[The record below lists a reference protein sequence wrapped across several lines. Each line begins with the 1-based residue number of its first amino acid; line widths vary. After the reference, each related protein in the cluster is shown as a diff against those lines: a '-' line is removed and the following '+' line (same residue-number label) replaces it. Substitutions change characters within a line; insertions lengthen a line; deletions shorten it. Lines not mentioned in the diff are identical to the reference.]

1 MADAEA
7 EQALKHVDRLYQLL
21 VKRRPEIEKV
31 NKYYRGEQPLAYA
44 SAEWKSF
51 HGDRYR
57 GFSDNWCGV
66 VANAPA
72 ERLRQ
77 TGFRLPTDDRKGTA
91 LSSDEKTLWD
101 WWSLNELDLQSSQ
114 GFLASIIAKRSFALV
129 WGNEADEPIVT
140 WEDPSQMYLDV
151 DPQDHRSRRF
161 ALKVWIEDGKECAT
175 LYTPTQVWKWHRATG
190 DVVVHDGRTSGGLYV
205 PSTSSATYA
214 ATGGW
219 QPRQPPEDETWPI
232 ENPMGVVPVVEFP
245 NRPMLGGQPL
255 SDIAGTIAMQ
265 DAINMLWAYLFVAAD
280 YASMPARV
288 IMGQEPPKV
297 PILDAD
303 GQKIGEKEVAIRDLA
318 QGRLLWLT
326 GQNTKVDQ
334 FERAHLDAFTSV
346 IEVSVG
352 HVGAQTR
359 TPPHYLVSN
368 KGLSNLSGD
377 ALKAAETG
385 LVKRVEEEQLFL
397 SPAARELFRLMALA
411 GDKKDLA
418 EKARRGVPQWK
429 DAESRSEAQLVDA
442 LQKLKTIG
450 FPFQWLAE
458 RYGLSQTEVVRL
470 VQLKQDEQ
478 ASDLFGAA
486 AEVVADEQARRQ
498 AEPAEEPA
506 PGAA

>member
-1 MADAEA
+1 MADAAAQE
-7 EQALKHVDRLYQLL
+7 ALKQVDRLYRLL
-21 VKRRPEIEKV
+21 LERRPEIEKH
-31 NKYYRGEQPLAYA
+31 NRYYRGEQPLAYA
-44 SAEWKSF
+44 SAEWKSY

-72 ERLRQ
+72 ERLRN
-77 TGFRLPTDDRKGTA
+77 TGFRLPSDDTTGSA
-91 LSSDEKTLWD
+91 LSADERTLWD
-101 WWSLNELDLQSSQ
+101 WWNLNDLDLQSSQ
-114 GFLASIIAKRSFALV
+114 GYLASIVAKRSFALV
-129 WGNEADEPIVT
+129 WGTEEDDPVVT

-151 DPQDHRSRRF
+151 DPQDHRTRRY
-161 ALKVWIEDGKECAT
+161 ALKVWLEDGLECAT
-175 LYTPTQVWKWHRATG
+175 LYTPAEVWKFQRTKQAVT
-190 DVVVHDGRTSGGLYV
+190 VHDGRTAGGLYV
-205 PSTSSATYA
+205 TMAPATGYG

-219 QPRQPPEDETWPI
+219 QPRQPAEDDTWPI
-232 ENPMGVVPVVEFP
+232 DNPMGIVPVVEFP
-245 NRPMLGGQPL
+245 NRPMLGGEPL

-265 DAINMLWAYLFVAAD
+265 DSINLLWAYLFVAAD

-288 IMGQEPPKV
+288 VMGQEPPKV
-297 PILDAD
+297 PILDAN
-303 GQKIGEKEVAIRDLA
+303 GQKVGEKEVAIRDLA

-326 GQNTKVDQ
+326 GQNTKIGQ
-334 FERAHLDAFTSV
+334 FEKANLDGFTGV
-346 IEVSVG
+346 VEVQVG
-352 HVGAQTR
+352 HIGAQTR
-359 TPPHYLVSN
+359 TPPHYLVAN
-368 KGLSNLSGD
+368 KGISNLGGD

-397 SPAARELFRLMALA
+397 SPAGRELFRLMALA
-411 GDKKDLA
+411 ANRKDLA

-442 LQKLKTIG
+442 LQKLKAIG

-486 AEVVADEQARRQ
+486 AAVVADQRAGADQ
-498 AEPAEEPA
+498 AEEPDS
-506 PGAA
+506 GAA

>member
-1 MADAEA
+1 MADAAAQE
-7 EQALKHVDRLYQLL
+7 ALKQVDRLYRLL
-21 VKRRPEIEKV
+21 LKRRPEIEK
-31 NKYYRGEQPLAYA
+31 NNRYYRGEQPLAYA

-51 HGDRYR
+51 HGDRYK

-72 ERLRQ
+72 ERLRT
-77 TGFRLPTDDRKGTA
+77 TGFRLPSDDRVDSA
-91 LSSDEKTLWD
+91 LSADEKTLWD
-101 WWSLNELDLQSSQ
+101 WWSVNELDLQSSQ
-114 GFLASIIAKRSFALV
+114 GYLASIVSKRSLALV
-129 WGNEADEPIVT
+129 WGDDDDEPVVT
-140 WEDPSQMYLDV
+140 WEDAAQMYLDV
-151 DPQDHRSRRF
+151 DPQDARNRRY
-161 ALKVWIEDGKECAT
+161 ALKVWTDGGLECAT
-175 LYTPTQVWKWHRATG
+175 LYTPTEVWKFQRQTQSVAVHG
-190 DVVVHDGRTSGGLYV
+190 DRTSGGLYV
-205 PSTSSATYA
+205 PPSTSTSYA

-219 QPRQPPEDETWPI
+219 QPRQPAGDDTWPI
-232 ENPMGVVPVVEFP
+232 DNPMGVVPVVEFP
-245 NRPMLGGQPL
+245 NRPMLGGEPL

-397 SPAARELFRLMALA
+397 SPASRELFRLMALA
-411 GDKKDLA
+411 AGRKDLA

-442 LQKLKTIG
+442 LQKLKAIG

-470 VQLKQDEQ
+470 VQLKQAEQ

-486 AEVVADEQARRQ
+486 AEVVAEQQAAAEQAQ
-498 AEPAEEPA
+498 EPASDA
-506 PGAA
+506 V